1 METKRLEVTAEGKK
15 VYDIVIE
22 NNFNQLV
29 KELSVFGI
37 KERKLCIVTERQVA
51 SYYLEEVCSLLEKEC
66 AKLEVYIFQEG
77 EESKNLST
85 VDSLY
90 HFLITHEFDRKDMLL
105 ALGGGVTGDLTG
117 FAAATYLRGIDFVQ
131 IPTSLLA
138 QVDSSIGGKTGV
150 DYHAY
155 KNMVGAF
162 YMPKLVYI
170 NVNTVKTL
178 SERQYHSGLGEVIK
192 HGLIRDKAYFEW
204 MKDNKEAVAKREDE
218 ALAYMIEGS
227 CEIKRAVVEEDPKEH
242 GVRALLN
249 FGHTLGH
256 SIEKLMN
263 FSLAHGECVAVGSL
277 LAADISCQRG
287 YISEEENKEIKE
299 FNRVY
304 GILVDTFKPEDFE
317 VENVS
322 RSNGNEK
329 RYIGNF
335 ENTTG
340 YDVGHIYLSIHFYD
354 EKDEGVFSIVVEP
367 EGIWK
372 NGTKKSFEFPIY
384 DSDKEFKYFKVFI
397 GKKSLRLNRKG
408 YSLEY

>member
-51 SYYLEEVCSLLEKEC
+51 SYYLEC

-204 MKDNKEAVAKREDE
+204 MKDNKEAVAKRE
-218 ALAYMIEGS
+218 
-227 CEIKRAVVEEDPKEH
+227 RAVVEEDPKEH

-277 LAADISCQRG
+277 LAVDISCQRG

-299 FNRVY
+299 LYAYFDFPALPEELKAEDIVKETRHDKKMEHGKIKFILLDKVGEAAIYQDVTPEEMLTVLERV
-304 GILVDTFKPEDFE
+304 
-317 VENVS
+317 
-322 RSNGNEK
+322 
-329 RYIGNF
+329 
-335 ENTTG
+335 
-340 YDVGHIYLSIHFYD
+340 
-354 EKDEGVFSIVVEP
+354 
-367 EGIWK
+367 
-372 NGTKKSFEFPIY
+372 
-384 DSDKEFKYFKVFI
+384 
-397 GKKSLRLNRKG
+397 
-408 YSLEY
+408 

>member
-1 METKRLEVTAEGKK
+1 MKTKRLEVRAEGKK

-22 NNFNQLV
+22 SSFSKLV
-29 KELSVFGI
+29 EELSSFGI
-37 KERKLCIVTERQVA
+37 KERKLCIVTEDHVA
-51 SYYLEEVCSLLEKEC
+51 SYYLEEVKNILEGQC

-77 EESKNLST
+77 EASKNLST
-85 VDSLY
+85 VDNLY
-90 HFLITHEFDRKDMLL
+90 QFLITHEFDRKDMLL

-170 NVNTVKTL
+170 NVSTVKTL

-204 MKDNKEAVAKREDE
+204 IRDSKEAIAKREDA

-227 CEIKRAVVEEDPKEH
+227 CQIKRAVVEEDPKEH
-242 GVRALLN
+242 GVRATLN

-263 FSLAHGECVAVGSL
+263 FSLTHGECVAIGSL
-277 LAADISCQRG
+277 LAADISCKRG
-287 YISEEENKEIKE
+287 YISEAENRDIKE
-299 FNRVY
+299 VY
-304 GILVDTFKPEDFE
+304 
-317 VENVS
+317 
-322 RSNGNEK
+322 
-329 RYIGNF
+329 
-335 ENTTG
+335 
-340 YDVGHIYLSIHFYD
+340 
-354 EKDEGVFSIVVEP
+354 
-367 EGIWK
+367 
-372 NGTKKSFEFPIY
+372 
-384 DSDKEFKYFKVFI
+384 KYFDFPVLPEELNAQDIVKETRHDKKMEHGKIKFILLAKVGEAKI
-397 GKKSLRLNRKG
+397 YQDVTSEEM
-408 YSLEY
+408 LEILK

>member
-1 METKRLEVTAEGKK
+1 M
-15 VYDIVIE
+15 
-22 NNFNQLV
+22 
-29 KELSVFGI
+29 
-37 KERKLCIVTERQVA
+37 
-51 SYYLEEVCSLLEKEC
+51 
-66 AKLEVYIFQEG
+66 
-77 EESKNLST
+77 
-85 VDSLY
+85 
-90 HFLITHEFDRKDMLL
+90 
-105 ALGGGVTGDLTG
+105 
-117 FAAATYLRGIDFVQ
+117 Q

-192 HGLIRDKAYFEW
+192 HGLIRNKAYFEW
-204 MKDNKEAVAKREDE
+204 MKDNKEAV
-218 ALAYMIEGS
+218 AYMIEGS

-299 FNRVY
+299 LYAYFDFPVLPEELKAEDIVKETRHDKKMEHGKIKFILLDKVGEATTPEEMLTVLERV
-304 GILVDTFKPEDFE
+304 
-317 VENVS
+317 
-322 RSNGNEK
+322 
-329 RYIGNF
+329 
-335 ENTTG
+335 
-340 YDVGHIYLSIHFYD
+340 
-354 EKDEGVFSIVVEP
+354 
-367 EGIWK
+367 
-372 NGTKKSFEFPIY
+372 
-384 DSDKEFKYFKVFI
+384 
-397 GKKSLRLNRKG
+397 
-408 YSLEY
+408 

>member
-1 METKRLEVTAEGKK
+1 M
-15 VYDIVIE
+15 YDIVIE
-22 NNFNQLV
+22 SSFSKLV
-29 KELSVFGI
+29 EELSSFGI
-37 KERKLCIVTERQVA
+37 KERKLCIVTEDHVA
-51 SYYLEEVCSLLEKEC
+51 SYYLEEVKNILEGQC

-77 EESKNLST
+77 EASKNLST
-85 VDSLY
+85 VDNLY
-90 HFLITHEFDRKDMLL
+90 QFLITHEFDRKDMLL

-170 NVNTVKTL
+170 NVSTVKTL

-204 MKDNKEAVAKREDE
+204 IRDNKEAIAKREDA

-227 CEIKRAVVEEDPKEH
+227 CQIKRAVVEEDPKEH
-242 GVRALLN
+242 GVRATLN

-263 FSLAHGECVAVGSL
+263 FSLTHGECVAIGSL
-277 LAADISCQRG
+277 LAADISCKRG
-287 YISEEENKEIKE
+287 YISEAENRDIKE
-299 FNRVY
+299 VY
-304 GILVDTFKPEDFE
+304 
-317 VENVS
+317 
-322 RSNGNEK
+322 
-329 RYIGNF
+329 
-335 ENTTG
+335 
-340 YDVGHIYLSIHFYD
+340 
-354 EKDEGVFSIVVEP
+354 
-367 EGIWK
+367 
-372 NGTKKSFEFPIY
+372 
-384 DSDKEFKYFKVFI
+384 KYFDFPVLPEELNAQDIVKETRHDKKMEHGKIKFILLAKVGEAKI
-397 GKKSLRLNRKG
+397 YQDVTSEEM
-408 YSLEY
+408 LEILK

>member
-1 METKRLEVTAEGKK
+1 MLEKRLEVTAEGKK
-15 VYDIVIE
+15 VYDIVIGDSFS
-22 NNFNQLV
+22 NLV

-37 KERKLCIVTERQVA
+37 KERKLCIVTERQLA
-51 SYYLEEVCSLLEKEC
+51 SYYLEEVKRILEGAC

-77 EESKNLST
+77 EASKNLST
-85 VDSLY
+85 VDHLY

-150 DYHAY
+150 DYQAY

-192 HGLIRDKAYFEW
+192 HGLIRDKEYFDWIEQ
-204 MKDNKEAVAKREDE
+204 NKQAIADREDAAVAH
-218 ALAYMIEGS
+218 MIEGS
-227 CEIKRAVVEEDPKEH
+227 CLIKRAVVEEDPKEH

-263 FSLAHGECVAVGSL
+263 FSLTHGECVAIGSL
-277 LAADISCQRG
+277 LAADISCKRG
-287 YISEEENKEIKE
+287 YISEKENEEIKE
-299 FNRVY
+299 VY
-304 GILVDTFKPEDFE
+304 RYFDFPALPEELHAEDIVKETRHDKKMEHGKIKFILLDKVGEAAIHQDVTPEE
-317 VENVS
+317 M
-322 RSNGNEK
+322 
-329 RYIGNF
+329 IG
-335 ENTTG
+335 
-340 YDVGHIYLSIHFYD
+340 VL
-354 EKDEGVFSIVVEP
+354 K
-367 EGIWK
+367 
-372 NGTKKSFEFPIY
+372 
-384 DSDKEFKYFKVFI
+384 
-397 GKKSLRLNRKG
+397 
-408 YSLEY
+408 

>member
-1 METKRLEVTAEGKK
+1 MKTKRLEVRAEGKK

-22 NNFNQLV
+22 SSFSKLV
-29 KELSVFGI
+29 EELSSFGI
-37 KERKLCIVTERQVA
+37 KERKLCIVTEDHVA
-51 SYYLEEVCSLLEKEC
+51 SYYLEEVKNILEGQC

-77 EESKNLST
+77 EASKNLST
-85 VDSLY
+85 VDNLY
-90 HFLITHEFDRKDMLL
+90 QFLITHEFDRKDMLL

-170 NVNTVKTL
+170 NVSTVKTL

-204 MKDNKEAVAKREDE
+204 IRDNKEAIAKKEDA

-227 CEIKRAVVEEDPKEH
+227 CQIKRAVVEEDPKEH
-242 GVRALLN
+242 GVRATLN

-263 FSLAHGECVAVGSL
+263 FSLTHGECVAIGSL
-277 LAADISCQRG
+277 LAADISCKRG
-287 YISEEENKEIKE
+287 YISEAENRDIKE
-299 FNRVY
+299 VY
-304 GILVDTFKPEDFE
+304 KYFD
-317 VENVS
+317 
-322 RSNGNEK
+322 
-329 RYIGNF
+329 
-335 ENTTG
+335 
-340 YDVGHIYLSIHFYD
+340 
-354 EKDEGVFSIVVEP
+354 
-367 EGIWK
+367 
-372 NGTKKSFEFPIY
+372 FPILPEELNAQ
-384 DSDKEFKYFKVFI
+384 DIVKETRHDKKMEHGKIKFILLAKVGEAKI
-397 GKKSLRLNRKG
+397 YQDVTSEEM
-408 YSLEY
+408 LEILK

>member
-1 METKRLEVTAEGKK
+1 MKTKRLEVRAEGKK

-22 NNFNQLV
+22 SSFSKLV
-29 KELSVFGI
+29 EELSSFDI
-37 KERKLCIVTERQVA
+37 KERKLCIVTEDHVA
-51 SYYLEEVCSLLEKEC
+51 SYYLEEVKNILEGQC

-77 EESKNLST
+77 EASKNLST
-85 VDSLY
+85 VDNLY
-90 HFLITHEFDRKDMLL
+90 QFLITHEFDRKDMLL

-204 MKDNKEAVAKREDE
+204 IRDNKEAIAKREDA

-227 CEIKRAVVEEDPKEH
+227 CQIKRAVVEEDPKEH
-242 GVRALLN
+242 GVRATLN

-263 FSLAHGECVAVGSL
+263 FSLTHGECVAIGSL
-277 LAADISCQRG
+277 LAADISCKRG
-287 YISEEENKEIKE
+287 YISEAENRDIKE
-299 FNRVY
+299 VY
-304 GILVDTFKPEDFE
+304 
-317 VENVS
+317 
-322 RSNGNEK
+322 
-329 RYIGNF
+329 
-335 ENTTG
+335 
-340 YDVGHIYLSIHFYD
+340 
-354 EKDEGVFSIVVEP
+354 
-367 EGIWK
+367 
-372 NGTKKSFEFPIY
+372 
-384 DSDKEFKYFKVFI
+384 KYFDFPVLPEELNAQDIVKETRHDKKMEHGKIKFILLAKVGEAKI
-397 GKKSLRLNRKG
+397 YQDVTSEEM
-408 YSLEY
+408 LEILK

>member
-1 METKRLEVTAEGKK
+1 MKTKRLEVRAEGKK

-22 NNFNQLV
+22 SSFSKLV
-29 KELSVFGI
+29 EELSSFGI
-37 KERKLCIVTERQVA
+37 KERKLCIVTEDHVA
-51 SYYLEEVCSLLEKEC
+51 SYYLEEVKNILEGQC

-77 EESKNLST
+77 EASKNLST
-85 VDSLY
+85 VDNLY
-90 HFLITHEFDRKDMLL
+90 QFLITHEFDRKDMLL

-170 NVNTVKTL
+170 NVSTVKTL

-204 MKDNKEAVAKREDE
+204 IRDNKEAIAKREDA

-227 CEIKRAVVEEDPKEH
+227 CQIKRAVVEEDPKEH
-242 GVRALLN
+242 GVRATLN

-263 FSLAHGECVAVGSL
+263 FSLTHGECVAIGSL
-277 LAADISCQRG
+277 LAADISCKRG
-287 YISEEENKEIKE
+287 YISEAENRDIKE
-299 FNRVY
+299 VY
-304 GILVDTFKPEDFE
+304 KYFD
-317 VENVS
+317 
-322 RSNGNEK
+322 
-329 RYIGNF
+329 
-335 ENTTG
+335 
-340 YDVGHIYLSIHFYD
+340 
-354 EKDEGVFSIVVEP
+354 
-367 EGIWK
+367 
-372 NGTKKSFEFPIY
+372 FPILPEELNAQ
-384 DSDKEFKYFKVFI
+384 DIVKETRHDKKMEHGRIKFILLAKVGEAKI
-397 GKKSLRLNRKG
+397 YQDVTSEEM
-408 YSLEY
+408 LEILK